1 MGTGQIGNLKSNGSP
16 FMDKGRLRAFLKEPR
31 VKKLEN
37 YSI

>member
-1 MGTGQIGNLKSNGSP
+1 MGAGQVGNLKRNGSP
-16 FMDKGRLRAFLKEPR
+16 FMDKGQIWAFLKDPT

>member
-1 MGTGQIGNLKSNGSP
+1 MGTGQVGNLKSNGSP
-16 FMDKGRLRAFLKEPR
+16 FMDKGRIRAFLKDPT